1 LHHTNS
7 NFESVLLIEINS
19 VFSNCDLIL
28 NTTLLNCASN
38 GFALARLCR
47 GIESAQFNFGFAD
60 GWHEG
65 CEPGGLHKSHY
76 LQSRPIAVSR
86 FA

>member
-1 LHHTNS
+1 VIQT
-7 NFESVLLIEINS
+7 
-19 VFSNCDLIL
+19 
-28 NTTLLNCASN
+28 N

-60 GWHEG
+60 GWQEG

-86 FA
+86 SA